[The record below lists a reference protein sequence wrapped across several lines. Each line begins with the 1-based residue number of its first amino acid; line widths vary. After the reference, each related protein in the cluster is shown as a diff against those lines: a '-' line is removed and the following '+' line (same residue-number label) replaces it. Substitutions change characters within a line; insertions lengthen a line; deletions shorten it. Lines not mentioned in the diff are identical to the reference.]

1 MKHGNCPGRLVIL
14 LLLLPT
20 VVLSQQNQW
29 IIDHHD
35 FFHGF
40 EAMDADLLVN
50 VVVEIPAGSN
60 EKWEVS
66 KETGHLEWEIRQDTF
81 RVVPYLPY
89 PANYGMI
96 PGTFLHLEDGGDNDP
111 LDIFLLGPVK
121 KRGEV
126 TKGRVVGV
134 IKTLDG
140 GEQDDKLIAIDPE
153 SWFYAVHSLED
164 LQTLFPGALDILI
177 TWLEN
182 YKGPGIMEI
191 QSIGG
196 ETEAMELLGK
206 SMRTFERMYGRNN

>member
-1 MKHGNCPGRLVIL
+1 MKHGNRPGRLVIL
-14 LLLLPT
+14 LLLFPT
-20 VVLSQQNQW
+20 VVFGQKNQW

-40 EAMDADLLVN
+40 EAMDADSLVHM
-50 VVVEIPAGSN
+50 VVEIPAGSN

-140 GEQDDKLIAIDPE
+140 GNKMINLLLLTPKAGFMPYTRWRICRH
-153 SWFYAVHSLED
+153 Y
-164 LQTLFPGALDILI
+164 FPAHWI
-177 TWLEN
+177 
-182 YKGPGIMEI
+182 
-191 QSIGG
+191 S
-196 ETEAMELLGK
+196 
-206 SMRTFERMYGRNN
+206 